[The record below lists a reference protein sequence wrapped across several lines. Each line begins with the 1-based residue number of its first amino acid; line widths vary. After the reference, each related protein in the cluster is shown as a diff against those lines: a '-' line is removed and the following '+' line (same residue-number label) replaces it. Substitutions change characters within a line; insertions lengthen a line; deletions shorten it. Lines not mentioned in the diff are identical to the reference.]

1 MEWIRQGIQRIKKVL
16 GFGKNIS
23 TEDCLSM
30 KETVTVK
37 QSSSVIIP
45 IFGLRMRPRKD
56 LKTRNKD
63 VAKSVEDIL
72 KIRKPNQRTFKSPI
86 VRPVRVKKGS
96 TWMQRLLSSSSNSAS
111 SNDQDIL
118 DYFRVSVSN
127 DVEEPVWKTY
137 ASRFLK
143 REHFNFVGSDKN
155 LGPLVIS
162 IKYPN
167 VAMIKSNNFKET
179 LDKKYS
185 EKTSLILRLPSG
197 IMKRSWN
204 QFQLINP
211 TVKSPLELAKLS
223 FPSLVFSCGLLPV
236 FYPDI
241 GEIIAKYDETCNTDG
256 ISNRSNEV
264 VTQEIDIETNVETSS
279 KSTRLKTL
287 QRKLITSTCKFI
299 EHSGWN
305 LDAYEVFFA
314 EKKASPSKFT
324 SFSLPLTLKTPKMC
338 SKLVKK
344 SKSPKF
350 LSLPRKVLF
359 DYEVPSPPGALSME
373 GHLDDDDRSL
383 EVNSI
388 ENNDVRV
395 LGGQM
400 IKLRVENK
408 DLGGPVESDEPDLEM
423 RFRNLQLEKTQILKS
438 NSLLEKEKEELCRSE
453 RRLVRELATAHTII
467 ENLKRRR
474 TST

>member
-1 MEWIRQGIQRIKKVL
+1 MEWIRQGITRIKEAL

-23 TEDCLSM
+23 TEDCVSK
-30 KETVTVK
+30 KEAVTVDL
-37 QSSSVIIP
+37 SSSGIVP

-56 LKTRNKD
+56 FKTRKD

-111 SNDQDIL
+111 SSDQDIL
-118 DYFRVSVSN
+118 DYFRVSASN

-137 ASRFLK
+137 TTRFLK

-167 VAMIKSNNFKET
+167 AAIIKSNNFKEN
-179 LDKKYS
+179 LDKKLS

-204 QFQLINP
+204 QFQLSNP
-211 TVKSPLELAKLS
+211 TVKSPLELVKLS
-223 FPSLVFSCGLLPV
+223 FPNLVLSCGLLPV

-241 GEIIAKYDETCNTDG
+241 SEIIAKYDETCNTDG
-256 ISNRSNEV
+256 ISNKSYDV
-264 VTQEIDIETNVETSS
+264 VTQNIEKVETSS
-279 KSTRLKTL
+279 NSMKLKIL
-287 QRKLITSTCKFI
+287 QRKLITNTCKFI
-299 EHSGWN
+299 ELSGWN
-305 LDAYEVFFA
+305 LNAYEDFFA
-314 EKKASPSKFT
+314 EKKASSPKYT
-324 SFSLPLTLKTPKMC
+324 SFSLPLTLRTPKMC

-344 SKSPKF
+344 VKSPKF
-350 LSLPRKVLF
+350 MTLPKKMLIF
-359 DYEVPSPPGALSME
+359 DYEVPSPPAALSLE
-373 GHLDDDDRSL
+373 DHLDGDDCAL
-383 EVNSI
+383 EVISI
-388 ENNDVRV
+388 ENDVVDDVGV
-395 LGGQM
+395 LGDQM
-400 IKLRVENK
+400 INLRVEIKN
-408 DLGGPVESDEPDLEM
+408 DPDESDDEPDLEI
-423 RFRNLQLEKTQILKS
+423 RFKNLELEKKQILKS
-438 NSLLEKEKEELCRSE
+438 NSLLKKEKVELCRSE

-467 ENLKRRR
+467 DNLKKRH
-474 TST
+474 TTT